1 MPRIL
6 SDVKLAMQ
14 VAERQ
19 SDRELVQAFLDAV
32 SDQSAQEV
40 GRKVPGVTADDVSRW
55 RRGEWSWLTGQ
66 KRRALMRFLEE
77 QRAGTDAAAED
88 MFSSLA
94 AVARF
99 IGGIAPPGQE
109 KLVKLDA
116 LEGYRRM
123 ITARERLPPWW
134 YRLKEMV
141 ENDEL

>member
-1 MPRIL
+1 MPGTRSDPEIIKAFLKATEGL
-6 SDVKLAMQ
+6 SGREV
-14 VAERQ
+14 
-19 SDRELVQAFLDAV
+19 RELVA
-32 SDQSAQEV
+32 
-40 GRKVPGVTADDVSRW
+40 GVTEHDVSRW
-55 RRGEWSWLTGQ
+55 RRGQGKRLSGR
-66 KRRALMRFLEE
+66 KRRAILRFLEDG
-77 QRAGTDAAAED
+77 AGRPDEAAEE
-88 MFSSLA
+88 MFSSFT

-123 ITARERLPPWW
+123 ITARERLPSWW